1 MTSMPTYF
9 PGRGTIVEESYLK
22 GYAEGYAK
30 GLAEEY
36 AKSILQIL
44 GQRGVTVSARTR
56 EHVTACTD
64 MDVLNRWF
72 DRAITVDN
80 EQDLLAAD
88 DAD

>member
-1 MTSMPTYF
+1 MTGMPTYF

-22 GYAEGYAK
+22 GYAEGYA
-30 GLAEEY
+30 E
-36 AKSILQIL
+36 SVLQIL

-56 EHVTACTD
+56 ARVTACTE

-72 DRAITVDN
+72 DRAIVVDN
-80 EQDLLAAD
+80 EQDRFAAD